1 MLTNV
6 RRKNMKKVRISTN
19 IKYSKVLYRND
30 EVKEYNYTDKQEGSK
45 AD

>member
-1 MLTNV
+1 
-6 RRKNMKKVRISTN
+6 MKKVRISTN

>member
-30 EVKEYNYTDKQEGSK
+30 EVKEYKCTDKQEGSK